1 MQTELDKVVAA
12 LAEFYGRESFLFEH
26 DLGERTLTHRL
37 AVHLENQFPGWQ
49 VDCDYDRLGERT
61 LRLPHGTIV
70 STDDHL
76 GKSVYPD
83 IVVHQREIPA
93 NLLAIEVRKASNH
106 QPPEHD
112 RHKLRALTD
121 PHLWFAYAIGLF
133 LVLGKNTLVSDVYVG
148 GVVDAPLSAW
158 LAGRLRDARLAE
170 AVMKAC
176 E

>member
-1 MQTELDKVVAA
+1 MQAGIPSELDRVVSA
-12 LAEFYGRESFLFEH
+12 LGEFYARETYLLEK

-37 AVHLENQFPGWQ
+37 AVHLERQFEGWD

-61 LRLPHGTIV
+61 LRLPKGSIV

-83 IVVHQREIPA
+83 IVVHRRAVPE
-93 NLLAIEVRKASNH
+93 NLLAVEVRKASNH

-121 PHLWFAYAIGLF
+121 PHLWFAYRIGIYL
-133 LVLGKNTLVSDVYVG
+133 TLARAGVTASDVYVG
-148 GVVDAPLSAW
+148 GVVEPALSGW
-158 LAGRLRDARLAE
+158 LAGRL
-170 AVMKAC
+170 K
-176 E
+176 